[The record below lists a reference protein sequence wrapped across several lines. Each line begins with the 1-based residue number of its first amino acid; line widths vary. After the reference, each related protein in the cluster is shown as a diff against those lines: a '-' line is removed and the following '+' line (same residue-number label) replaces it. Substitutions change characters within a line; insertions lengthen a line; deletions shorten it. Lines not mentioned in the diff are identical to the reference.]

1 MRNRNY
7 HLATYNP
14 WTDYKPGKQVEN
26 THYQNIR
33 QAIATINEMLTQ
45 NLSPKVR
52 AEFEANK
59 ASLESLCRY
68 L

>member
-7 HLATYNP
+7 DLAEGYSN
-14 WTDYKPGKQVEN
+14 YKPGKQVEN

-33 QAIATINEMLTQ
+33 QAIATINEILTQ
-45 NLSPKVR
+45 NLNPKAR

-59 ASLESLCRY
+59 ASLEILCRY